1 MRFIKRLRT
10 LLPERIL
17 QEPQR
22 AIEDEHAF
30 PTIIVSEQVCEATT
44 RGLRSHGPQ
53 DTDHEGVVIWA
64 GVTLENVGAKFVT
77 SCIVPEADTSPGSFD
92 ITPAADA
99 RVVQAINEYDI
110 HGIGLLHSH
119 PGPNTDHSRGD
130 EKDAGLVFDGY
141 YSIVVPNYARDGV
154 RPFTQCGVHRY
165 EQGRF
170 HRLSDD
176 TVKQQFVTIPSSPT
190 YIDTSAQ

>member
-1 MRFIKRLRT
+1 MKFIKWVRT
-10 LLPERIL
+10 LLPERIV
-17 QEPQR
+17 QEPQ
-22 AIEDEHAF
+22 ATAEDEYAY
-30 PTIIVSEQVCEATT
+30 PTIIVPEQVCEATT

-53 DTDHEGVVIWA
+53 GTDHEGVVIWA
-64 GVTLENVGAKFVT
+64 GVTIENMGAKFVT

-99 RVVQAINEYDI
+99 RVVQTINEYDLS
-110 HGIGLLHSH
+110 GIGLLHSH

-141 YSIVVPNYARDGV
+141 YSIVVPNYGTDGV
-154 RPFTQCGVHRY
+154 RPLTQCGVHRY

-170 HRLSDD
+170 RRLSNDI
-176 TVKQQFVTIPSSPT
+176 VEQQFVTIPSLPT
-190 YIDTSAQ
+190 YIDTSE